1 MSIKKKLNIED
12 SLNHLESLI
21 EKMESNN
28 GSLEENLSCFEEGM
42 GLIVKCQKE
51 IKLAKQK
58 VYNLVKNSKDEF
70 EIKEN
75 SEKKN

>member
-1 MSIKKKLNIED
+1 MTNKEKLNIED

-28 GSLEENLSCFEEGM
+28 GSLEENLSWFEEGM
-42 GLIVKCQKE
+42 DLIVKCQKE
-51 IKLAKQK
+51 IKFAKQK
-58 VYNLVKNSKDEF
+58 VYNLIKNSRDEL

-75 SEKKN
+75 SE